1 MKKTGL
7 VLLPVIAIA
16 LQILPS
22 GATLIFAPS
31 PTVTAKETYSYFSL
45 SPLRYANFAPFIT
58 ALLTCVVLSLALIT
72 IKRNN
77 VSKAVFIVSLIAT
90 IISLFPLIYGVDYY
104 SVVGGMITVMLTA
117 ESVLAGFIMK
127 YENSSCA
134 PS

>member
-1 MKKTGL
+1 MKKIGL
-7 VLLPVIAIA
+7 VLLPIIAIV

-117 ESVLAGFIMK
+117 ESVLAGLTMK
-127 YENSSCA
+127 
-134 PS
+134 

>member
-7 VLLPVIAIA
+7 VLLPIIAIA

-58 ALLTCVVLSLALIT
+58 ALLTCVVLLLALIT

-117 ESVLAGFIMK
+117 ESVLAGLTMK
-127 YENSSCA
+127 
-134 PS
+134 

>member
-31 PTVTAKETYSYFSL
+31 PTVTTKETYSYFSL
-45 SPLRYANFAPFIT
+45 APLRYANFAPFIT
-58 ALLTCVVLSLALIT
+58 ALLTCVVLLLALIT

-77 VSKAVFIVSLIAT
+77 VSKVVFIVSLIAT
-90 IISLFPLIYGVDYY
+90 IISLFPLIYGIDYY
-104 SVVGGMITVMLTA
+104 SVVGGMITVMLIA
-117 ESVLAGFIMK
+117 ESVLARLTIK
-127 YENSSCA
+127 
-134 PS
+134 

>member
-7 VLLPVIAIA
+7 VLLPIIAIA

-117 ESVLAGFIMK
+117 ESVLAGLTMK
-127 YENSSCA
+127 
-134 PS
+134 

>member
-7 VLLPVIAIA
+7 VLLPIIAIA

-72 IKRNN
+72 VKRNN

-117 ESVLAGFIMK
+117 ESVLAGLTMK
-127 YENSSCA
+127 
-134 PS
+134 

>member
-1 MKKTGL
+1 MKKIGL
-7 VLLPVIAIA
+7 VLLPIIAIA

-31 PTVTAKETYSYFSL
+31 PTVIAKETYSYFSL

-90 IISLFPLIYGVDYY
+90 IISLFPLIYAVY
-104 SVVGGMITVMLTA
+104 
-117 ESVLAGFIMK
+117 
-127 YENSSCA
+127 
-134 PS
+134 

>member
-1 MKKTGL
+1 MKKIGL
-7 VLLPVIAIA
+7 VLLPIIAIA

-117 ESVLAGFIMK
+117 ESVLARLTMK
-127 YENSSCA
+127 
-134 PS
+134 

>member
-7 VLLPVIAIA
+7 VLLPIIAIA

-45 SPLRYANFAPFIT
+45 APLRYANFAPFIT
-58 ALLTCVVLSLALIT
+58 ALLTCVVLLLALIT

-90 IISLFPLIYGVDYY
+90 IISLFPLIHGIDYY

-117 ESVLAGFIMK
+117 ESVLARLTMK
-127 YENSSCA
+127 
-134 PS
+134 

>member
-7 VLLPVIAIA
+7 VLLPIIAIA

-45 SPLRYANFAPFIT
+45 APLRYANFAPFIT
-58 ALLTCVVLSLALIT
+58 ALLTCVVLLLALIT

-117 ESVLAGFIMK
+117 ESVLARLTMK
-127 YENSSCA
+127 
-134 PS
+134 

>member
-1 MKKTGL
+1 MKKIGL
-7 VLLPVIAIA
+7 VLLPIIAIA

-31 PTVTAKETYSYFSL
+31 PTVIAKETYSYFSL

-117 ESVLAGFIMK
+117 ESVLAGLTMK
-127 YENSSCA
+127 
-134 PS
+134 

>member
-1 MKKTGL
+1 MKKIGL
-7 VLLPVIAIA
+7 VLLPIIAIA

-117 ESVLAGFIMK
+117 ESVLAGLTMK
-127 YENSSCA
+127 
-134 PS
+134 